1 MLCLFQIDF
10 EYLSPCLIKH
20 FAVVHKFLHVLY
32 KSQALINVHI
42 IVNVII
48 SIEIII
54 IKKSK
59 KRGTFIMKIFVECV
73 YVELLVYNL

>member
-20 FAVVHKFLHVLY
+20 FAVVHKFLHVQY

-48 SIEIII
+48 SIEIQ
-54 IKKSK
+54 KK
-59 KRGTFIMKIFVECV
+59 
-73 YVELLVYNL
+73 

>member
-20 FAVVHKFLHVLY
+20 FAVVHKFLHVHY

-42 IVNVII
+42 VVNVII
-48 SIEIII
+48 SIET
-54 IKKSK
+54 IKKWRK
-59 KRGTFIMKIFVECV
+59 KWYV
-73 YVELLVYNL
+73 YYKDIR

>member
-20 FAVVHKFLHVLY
+20 FAVVHKFLHVQY

-48 SIEIII
+48 SIEIQ
-54 IKKSK
+54 K
-59 KRGTFIMKIFVECV
+59 KRKKRNV
-73 YVELLVYNL
+73 YYEDIR